1 MSENNKLAEV
11 NATLDRF
18 AKLIEENAQQL
29 LKEKEEFD
37 RQLAKDREEAK
48 RQRAEDQAEEKKRRA
63 EEEAKRQAEE
73 AKRQAEEAK
82 RQAEWE
88 RQRAEDRAK
97 EEKRQAEWEERQ
109 AEWERQRAE
118 DKAKDE
124 KRQAEWERQRAED
137 KAKDEKRQAEWEQQR
152 AEDKAKDEKR
162 QAEWEERFGNMCN
175 QVGGHGN
182 SIGEITEAITVS
194 GNTIDLLNKFDG
206 IDVGDLYFN
215 VRKEFPVKT
224 ADGKSIRK
232 QHEVDGL
239 ADGNEVIV
247 VIEAKTSLTEERV
260 ERFLDR
266 LARFRIAYPNSAD
279 KDLYGAMTF
288 IRIDNEAHQLAER
301 HGLFLIKASPP
312 NVELA
317 NSKDFKP
324 TKIN

>member
-97 EEKRQAEWEERQ
+97 EEKRQAEWEE
-109 AEWERQRAE
+109 
-118 DKAKDE
+118 
-124 KRQAEWERQRAED
+124 RQAEWERQRAED

-324 TKIN
+324 TKINWLLGVRGNPVSTLP

>member
-97 EEKRQAEWEERQ
+97 EEKRQAEWEE
-109 AEWERQRAE
+109 
-118 DKAKDE
+118 
-124 KRQAEWERQRAED
+124 RQAEWERQRAED

>member
-73 AKRQAEEAK
+73 AKRQAE
-82 RQAEWE
+82 WE

-97 EEKRQAEWEERQ
+97 EEKRQAEWEE
-109 AEWERQRAE
+109 
-118 DKAKDE
+118 
-124 KRQAEWERQRAED
+124 RQAEWERQRAED

>member
-29 LKEKEEFD
+29 RKDKEEFD
-37 RQLAKDREEAK
+37 RQLAKDRQEAK
-48 RQRAEDQAEEKKRRA
+48 RQRAEDQAK
-63 EEEAKRQAEE
+63 EAKRQAEE
-73 AKRQAEEAK
+73 AKRQVEEAKERRAEEAKRRAEEAK

-97 EEKRQAEWEERQ
+97 EEKRQAEWEKRQ
-109 AEWERQRAE
+109 AEW
-118 DKAKDE
+118 E
-124 KRQAEWERQRAED
+124 KRQAEWD
-137 KAKDEKRQAEWEQQR
+137 
-152 AEDKAKDEKR
+152 
-162 QAEWEERFGNMCN
+162 ERFGNMCD

-182 SIGEITEAITVS
+182 SIGEITEAITIS
-194 GNTIDLLNKFDG
+194 DNTIDLLNKFDG
-206 IDVGDLYFN
+206 IEVGDLYFN
-215 VRKEFPVKT
+215 VRKKFSVK
-224 ADGKSIRK
+224 APDGKTIRK

-247 VIEAKTSLTEERV
+247 VIEAKTTLTEERV

-279 KDLYGAMTF
+279 KDLYGAVTF
-288 IRIDNEAHQLAER
+288 IRVDNEAYQLAER

-312 NVELA
+312 NVELV

-324 TKIN
+324 TKID